1 MIQKPRWT
9 PDISVG
15 SVCIVVTVAL
25 TIGGGLFGACWELSG
40 QLSGINGRL
49 ARNGQFIAELK
60 DAVTDMR
67 NDNRDLAA
75 AQKQVLASLRA
86 AIDRF
91 TASGRR

>member
-40 QLSGINGRL
+40 QLSGHQRPAGPQRPIHR
-49 ARNGQFIAELK
+49 RTK
-60 DAVTDMR
+60 RCSDR
-67 NDNRDLAA
+67 Y
-75 AQKQVLASLRA
+75 AQ
-86 AIDRF
+86 
-91 TASGRR
+91 